1 MSKLREAINVM
12 SVKRLTPLGSSWR
25 QNRSMM
31 ALSRMMTL
39 TSVLSVDGSEAIDQR
54 WQKINEILN
63 SKKNCQTIIYDHII
77 SILIS
82 IEGI

>member
-39 TSVLSVDGSEAIDQR
+39 TSVLSVVGSEAIGIDQR

-63 SKKNCQTIIYDHII
+63 S
-77 SILIS
+77 
-82 IEGI
+82 

>member
-39 TSVLSVDGSEAIDQR
+39 TSVLSVDGSEVIGIDQR

-63 SKKNCQTIIYDHII
+63 S
-77 SILIS
+77 
-82 IEGI
+82 